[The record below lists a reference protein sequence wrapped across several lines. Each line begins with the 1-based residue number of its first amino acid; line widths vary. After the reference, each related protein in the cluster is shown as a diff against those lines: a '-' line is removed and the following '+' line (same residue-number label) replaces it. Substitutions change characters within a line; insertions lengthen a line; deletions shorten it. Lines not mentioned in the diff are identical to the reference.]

1 MSVLIQAMTRS
12 IVGDSKGL
20 RLALEEC
27 RKAAKQKEPVLF
39 QGEMSTGK
47 LLLANYLWSISEKSH
62 KLLLVVDCHDT
73 LVVKEILQPDYLK
86 NYVANYNVGTIYLRE
101 IVGLSQDQQKKL
113 LPLLVGLEEEGIRI
127 FFSSKH
133 NIHLLKLE
141 KLVDPELYEYACQW
155 EISLPP
161 LRQRKEDILSLAHHY
176 IEIYNR
182 KLRKSIQGLTPQ
194 AEEVLLSY
202 RWVGNVEELKQII
215 CRAVMIADES
225 HISQRHLN
233 ENMGFSEGMEMYHLV
248 MPLERME
255 EILLRSALKRH
266 GFTLEGKKRAAR
278 ALNISLA
285 TLYNKLKRYNINP

>member
-27 RKAAKQKEPVLF
+27 HKAAKQKEPVLF
-39 QGEMSTGK
+39 QGEMNTGK
-47 LLLANYLWSISEKSH
+47 LLLANYLWSLSEKSH
-62 KLLLVVDCHDT
+62 KPLFVVDCHDT
-73 LVVKEILQPDYLK
+73 PIVEKLLETDYLE
-86 NYVANYNVGTIYLRE
+86 NYVVNYNVGTIYFRE
-101 IVGLSQDQQKKL
+101 IVGLSQDMQKEL
-113 LPLLVGLEEEGIRI
+113 LPLLVELQEKGVRVL
-127 FFSSKH
+127 FSSKH

-141 KLVDPELYEYACQW
+141 KLVNPELYEYACQW

-161 LRQRKEDILSLAHHY
+161 LRQRKEDILPLAHYY

-182 KLRKSIQGLTPQ
+182 RLRKSIQGLTPQ

-202 RWVGNVEELKQII
+202 GWVGNVEELKQTI

-233 ENMGFSEGMEMYHLV
+233 ENLGHSEGTEMYHLV

-285 TLYNKLKRYNINP
+285 TLYNKLKRYSINP